1 MGQMLIMD
9 NNMKGVDSM
18 GKYTLGLYEKSMPNT
33 LSFAEKLLC
42 AKECGFDYLE
52 ISIDETDEKLSRL
65 DMTKEE
71 RKYLVDIMA
80 VCGLPIRTM
89 CLSGHRKYPLG
100 SIDEKI
106 RLKGMEIMKKAID
119 LADDLGIRVIQIA
132 GYDVYYEEGNSE
144 TRKYFEENLKKSAEM
159 AAEKGVIL
167 AFETMETE
175 FMNTVEKA
183 MEYVNLVNS
192 PYLQIYPDCG
202 NVTNAVL
209 GCDITASSDF
219 KTGKGHLAAVH
230 LKETVPG
237 KFREIPFGTGHV
249 DFEDIIRTSWDLGV
263 RRYTLEFW
271 YVGNDE
277 WKDVIK
283 FNKKFIEEKFSSALK
298 IEKMAV

>member
-9 NNMKGVDSM
+9 NNMRGVDSM

-52 ISIDETDEKLSRL
+52 ISIDETDEKLARL

-71 RKYLVDIMA
+71 RKYLVDVMA
-80 VCGLPIRTM
+80 VCGVPIRTM

-100 SIDEKI
+100 SLNEAT
-106 RLKGMEIMKKAID
+106 RARGMEIMKKAID

-132 GYDVYYEEGNSE
+132 GYDVYYEEGNEE
-144 TRKYFEENLKKSAEM
+144 TRRHFEDNLRKSVEY

-183 MEYVNLVNS
+183 MEYVNLINS
-192 PYLQIYPDCG
+192 PYLQVYPDCG
-202 NVTNAVL
+202 NVTNAAL
-209 GCDITASSDF
+209 DYNTTAFDDF
-219 KTGKGHLAAVH
+219 KTGKGHIAAVH

-249 DFEDIIRTSWDLGV
+249 NFEEIIRTSWELGV
-263 RRYTLEFW
+263 RRFTLEFW
-271 YVGNDE
+271 YVGNED

-283 FNKKFIEEKFSSALK
+283 FNRRFIEEKFDA
-298 IEKMAV
+298 